1 MNASISLV
9 IMDTDCHVLAN
20 EALQRSMKFIKF
32 DEVMIYSDKTEPWG
46 GLPVKKI
53 EPFTKKGDYD
63 NFMVNELHKDLTTQF
78 VLVIQF
84 DGFILSHLEW
94 NNLFLR
100 YDYIGAPWPK
110 HNHGE
115 HNVGN
120 GGFSLR
126 TKRLCEEVSTHNY
139 NYFDGDIAEDVF
151 ICQKLRPTLEE
162 KKFYFPHESIA
173 SHFSAESYVYR
184 YPTFGFHNIRFLP
197 LVYSDRLD
205 FLIDNL
211 SDRVLKSFGQLMLP
225 NMKHVSETHAKK
237 LQQKM
242 DDVQ

>member
-20 EALQRSMKFIKF
+20 EALKRSMKFIKF
-32 DEVMIYSDKTEPWG
+32 DDVLIYSDKTEPWD

-53 EPFTKKGDYD
+53 DPLTDASQYS
-63 NFMVNELHKDLTTQF
+63 NFIVNELHKDLTTQF
-78 VLVIQF
+78 VLIVQF

-126 TKRLCEEVSTHNY
+126 TKRLCEEVATYGYSYEKEQIH
-139 NYFDGDIAEDVF
+139 EDLY
-151 ICQKLRPTLEE
+151 ICQTLRPELEK

-173 SHFSAESYVYR
+173 SHFAAESYVYR
-184 YPTFGFHNIRFLP
+184 YPTFGFHNIRFMP
-197 LVYSDRLD
+197 FVYADKLD

-211 SDRVLKSFGQLMLP
+211 SERVIKTHGHLMIP
-225 NMKHVSETHAKK
+225 NMRNVSSTHADK
-237 LQQKM
+237 LQAKI
-242 DDVQ
+242 DSVK